1 MKIFKTVLKGTAA
14 VISPVIR
21 RINVRVGAFSSVAA
35 VLLWAVASPI
45 VFPPNTVTMSTAN
58 MMVFTDAFDR
68 NTSETAKNLINR
80 ANNNVTEG
88 ERILITLTSPGGE
101 VFTGKLFQDAIRT
114 SKVPVDMHVT
124 ALAASMGADTLM
136 LGSRR
141 YVAPDALVVFH
152 GAFAGSYADG
162 ENMKKELLDLLESK
176 EMAEYVATGV
186 NPEKDPAKLARMNT
200 LYKEILQSGYSAVY
214 IEVKSAYN
222 MVKKVN
228 DLAINRMAGHIKWE
242 PEKVR
247 HVLFKDMKEDAIFTG
262 RELLEMGIID
272 GFDPPSLDPYKGD

>member
-114 SKVPVDMHVT
+114 SKVPVDVHVT

-136 LGSRR
+136 LGDRR
-141 YVAPDALVVFH
+141 YVAPDSLVIFH

-176 EMAEYVATGV
+176 EMSEYVATGI
-186 NPEKDPAKLARMNT
+186 NPEKNPEKLARMYA
-200 LYKEILQSGYSAVY
+200 LHKEILASGYSAVY
-214 IEVKSAYN
+214 IEVKSTYN
-222 MVKKVN
+222 MVKKIN
-228 DLAINRMAGHIKWE
+228 DIAINRIAAHIKWA

-247 HVLFKDMKEDAIFTG
+247 HVLFKDLKEDGVFTG
-262 RELLEMGIID
+262 REMLEMGIID

>member
-114 SKVPVDMHVT
+114 SKVPVDVHVT

-136 LGSRR
+136 LGARR
-141 YVAPDALVVFH
+141 YVAPDALIIFH

-176 EMAEYVATGV
+176 EMAEYVDTGV
-186 NPEKDPAKLARMNT
+186 NPEKDPEKLARMNA
-200 LYKEILQSGYSAVY
+200 LHKEILASGYSAVY

-222 MVKKVN
+222 MVKKIN
-228 DLAINRMAGHIKWE
+228 DIGINRIATQIKWD

-247 HVLFKDMKEDAIFTG
+247 HILFKDLREDAIFTG
-262 RELLEMGIID
+262 REMLEMGIID